1 MDLDHL
7 HLAIAS
13 GDANAFG
20 RFMASVEGPLRRSL
34 RPFATKVDIE
44 AVVQEA
50 FLRLW
55 QVAPKFVP
63 DGRDNGMLRL
73 VQRIAKNLAL
83 DALKRRREEPIG
95 EMDEPS
101 VEVPDID
108 PMLRA
113 LIAECFGKLPQ
124 RPTMAL
130 RARLEDGGAEDD
142 ETLAKR
148 CGMTT
153 NTFLQ
158 NVVRARKAIA
168 ECLEQRGAR

>member
-7 HLAIAS
+7 HLAISS
-13 GDANAFG
+13 GDALAFG

-34 RPFATKVDIE
+34 RPFAAKVDIE

-55 QVAPKFVP
+55 QVAPRYAP
-63 DGRDNGMLRL
+63 DGRENGMFRL
-73 VQRIAKNLAL
+73 VLRIAKNLAL
-83 DALKRRREEPIG
+83 DDLKRRREEPIG
-95 EMDEPS
+95 EMEEPS
-101 VEVPDID
+101 VNVPDVD

-113 LIAECFGKLPQ
+113 LIAECFGKLPP

-130 RARLEDGGAEDD
+130 QARLEDGGAEGD

-148 CGMTT
+148 
-153 NTFLQ
+153 
-158 NVVRARKAIA
+158 
-168 ECLEQRGAR
+168 